1 MIKKQINS
9 KIKKDNKA
17 ENKKIVK
24 KIKNIKKLSKQD
36 NTKSTPN
43 DESPKKGFT
52 LVELLAVIAI
62 IAILATIS
70 VGVYNGVSKNAKQKA
85 YESKISEIENA
96 ATKWA
101 KENSIDKTTTISI
114 NKLVVE
120 GYLTADEATDN
131 GLSKIIN
138 PTNNENIICA
148 LVEIKYKNG
157 EIEAKQVEKSNNCS
171 LAEQALDDQKIKVLA
186 YEKVKKVV
194 EQHLREEQ

>member
-17 ENKKIVK
+17 ENKKVVK
-24 KIKNIKKLSKQD
+24 KAKNIKKLSQEN
-36 NTKSTPN
+36 NTKSASS
-43 DESPKKGFT
+43 DESQKKGFT

-70 VGVYNGVSKNAKQKA
+70 IGVYNGVSKNAKQKA

-101 KENSIDKTTTISI
+101 KENSIDKTTTISV

-131 GLSKIIN
+131 GLSK
-138 PTNNENIICA
+138 NN
-148 LVEIKYKNG
+148 
-157 EIEAKQVEKSNNCS
+157 KSN
-171 LAEQALDDQKIKVLA
+171 
-186 YEKVKKVV
+186 
-194 EQHLREEQ
+194 